1 MPMEW
6 DRLVS
11 TMRLGREDDRGDGG
25 SRTEYM
31 RDWDRLVYSSA
42 FRRLQ
47 DKTQVF
53 PLSDSDYVR
62 TRLTHSIEVS
72 SVGRSLGMLCGEF
85 IKEREPALS
94 MAPQD
99 FGSIVAAACLAH
111 DIGNPPFG
119 HSGEAAIQS
128 WFAEHADRWLA
139 GLAERERQDFLRFE
153 GNAQGFRLVTRLQNA
168 VDHGGFQLTYA
179 VLAAFMKYPRASD
192 LPRAKDKI
200 SEKKFGYFADDA
212 ATAAQVADRVG
223 LVPKGPG
230 AWARHPLAFVMEAA
244 DDICYGIVDL
254 EDGHRLGRVSFDEAR
269 GLLWPIAF
277 PGGAVESPSYRQLAD
292 DTGRVEYLRARAIG
306 HLVTA
311 ALDVF
316 RAHYDAIMDGCFEL
330 DLADASRF
338 APELAAIATLS
349 RERIYA
355 TPSVLQIEAAGF
367 DILGGLL
374 GKIVPALVKP
384 EPDRT
389 AADRKIAQIIPQQFS
404 RGTTPYARLLGA
416 TPVTALSLA
425 PKSVT
430 APVAMGISERIGG
443 LPSLTAVLVVM
454 TGILGAVLGAR
465 VFDLLRIRDDSIRGF
480 ALGVTSHGIGTA
492 RAFQISTEMGAFS
505 GLAMALSAFASS
517 LILPWLLRL
526 VAHLI

>member
-6 DRLVS
+6 DKLVS
-11 TMRLGREDDRGDGG
+11 TARLGREDERDGGAGG

-85 IKEREPALS
+85 IKEREPGLS

-119 HSGEAAIQS
+119 HSGEAAIQC
-128 WFAEHADRWLA
+128 WFAEHQNDWLA
-139 GLAERERQDFLRFE
+139 ELDEGERQDFLRFE

-179 VLAAFMKYPRASD
+179 VLAAFTKYPRLAS
-192 LPRAKDKI
+192 LPVSKERV
-200 SEKKFGYFADDA
+200 SEKKFGFFAQDA
-212 ATAAQVADRVG
+212 ANFARVAEGVG
-223 LVPKGPG
+223 LVRKENG

-254 EDGHRLGRVSFDEAR
+254 EDGHRLGRVSFEDTRA
-269 GLLWPIAF
+269 LLWPIAF
-277 PGGAVESPSYRQLAD
+277 ADSPDGSQPRSRSYDQLED
-292 DTGRVEYLRARAIG
+292 DEGRVEYLRARAIG
-306 HLVTA
+306 KLVLA
-311 ALDVF
+311 AVEVF
-316 RAHYDAIMDGCFEL
+316 REHYDAIMAGRFEQ
-330 DLADASRF
+330 DLAGASRF
-338 APELAAIATLS
+338 APQLKAIGRLS

-367 DILGGLL
+367 EILGGLL
-374 GKIVPALVKP
+374 DKIVPALVRL
-384 EPDRT
+384 DARRT
-389 AADRKIAQIIPQQFS
+389 PANRKIAQIIPPQFA
-404 RGTTPYARLLGA
+404 RGTTAYERLLGA
-416 TPVTALSLA
+416 TDFISGMTDTYALKLFRRLN
-425 PKSVT
+425 
-430 APVAMGISERIGG
+430 GIE
-443 LPSLTAVLVVM
+443 LP
-454 TGILGAVLGAR
+454 G
-465 VFDLLRIRDDSIRGF
+465 
-480 ALGVTSHGIGTA
+480 
-492 RAFQISTEMGAFS
+492 
-505 GLAMALSAFASS
+505 MAL
-517 LILPWLLRL
+517 
-526 VAHLI
+526 

>member
-128 WFAEHADRWLA
+128 WFGEHAQRWLVD
-139 GLAERERQDFLRFE
+139 LTERERQDFLRFE

-192 LPRAKDKI
+192 LPSAKDRI

-212 ATAAQVADRVG
+212 ATAERVATQVG
-223 LVPKGPG
+223 LMRKAPG
-230 AWARHPLAFVMEAA
+230 AWTRHPLAFVMEAA

-269 GLLWPIAF
+269 ELLWPIAF
-277 PGGAVESPSYRQLAD
+277 PGGAAGSPSYRQLAD

-306 HLVTA
+306 HLIGA

-316 RAHYDAIMDGCFEL
+316 RESYDVIMDGRFEQ
-330 DLADASRF
+330 DLAAASRF
-338 APELAAIATLS
+338 APELKAIATLS

-367 DILGGLL
+367 EILGGLL

-384 EPDRT
+384 EGDRT
-389 AADRKIAQIIPQQFS
+389 AADRKIAQIIPEQFS
-404 RGTTPYARLLGA
+404 RGTTPYTRLLGA
-416 TPVTALSLA
+416 TDY
-425 PKSVT
+425 
-430 APVAMGISERIGG
+430 ISG
-443 LPSLTAVLVVM
+443 M
-454 TGILGAVLGAR
+454 T
-465 VFDLLRIRDDSIRGF
+465 DGF
-480 ALGVTSHGIGTA
+480 ALKLFRRLHGIELPGT
-492 RAFQISTEMGAFS
+492 I
-505 GLAMALSAFASS
+505 
-517 LILPWLLRL
+517 
-526 VAHLI
+526 V

>member
-1 MPMEW
+1 MTMEW
-6 DRLVS
+6 RRLVS
-11 TMRLGREDDRGDGG
+11 TMRLGREADRGDSG

-42 FRRLQ
+42 FRCLQ

-85 IKEREPALS
+85 ILQREPGLS

-99 FGSIVAAACLAH
+99 FGSIV

-128 WFAEHADRWLA
+128 WFAGHAARWLD
-139 GLAERERQDFLRFE
+139 GLDERKRQDFLRFE

-179 VLAAFMKYPRASD
+179 VLAAFMKYPRASN
-192 LPRAKDKI
+192 LPAARDRI
-200 SEKKFGYFADDA
+200 SERKFGFFAGDA
-212 ATAAQVADRVG
+212 DNAERIAAGVG
-223 LVPKGPG
+223 LVPKAPG

-254 EDGHRLGRVSFDEAR
+254 EDGHRLGRVSFDETHA
-269 GLLWPIAF
+269 LLWPIAF
-277 PGGAVESPSYRQLAD
+277 PGQARDADGSASYRQLDD

-306 HLVTA
+306 NLIAA

-316 RAHYDAIMDGCFEL
+316 REHYDEIMAGRFER
-330 DLADASRF
+330 DLAGASRF
-338 APELAAIATLS
+338 APQLKAIGTLS

-367 DILGGLL
+367 EILGGLL
-374 GKIVPALVKP
+374 GKIVPALAKADN
-384 EPDRT
+384 ERT
-389 AADRKIAQIIPQQFS
+389 PADRKIAQIIPRQFA
-404 RGTTPYARLLGA
+404 RGTTTYARLLGA
-416 TPVTALSLA
+416 TDY
-425 PKSVT
+425 
-430 APVAMGISERIGG
+430 ISG
-443 LPSLTAVLVVM
+443 M
-454 TGILGAVLGAR
+454 T
-465 VFDLLRIRDDSIRGF
+465 DSF
-480 ALGVTSHGIGTA
+480 ALTLFRRLHGIELPGT
-492 RAFQISTEMGAFS
+492 
-505 GLAMALSAFASS
+505 S
-517 LILPWLLRL
+517 L
-526 VAHLI
+526 